1 MKGGSSD
8 SPGIPDKAEK
18 TRYPQ
23 SPFGGRKKKRESER
37 LRKTEQRKTQ
47 RYTEKKKDRGTH
59 RNKELNEKT
68 ERKKGIQTERKE
80 GGRKEGSRRKAVYFQ
95 ALTMQSTTGV
105 R

>member
-1 MKGGSSD
+1 M
-8 SPGIPDKAEK
+8 AEK
-18 TRYPQ
+18 
-23 SPFGGRKKKRESER
+23 RKEKVKDSEKQNKER
-37 LRKTEQRKTQ
+37 LKDTHT
-47 RYTEKKKDRGTH
+47 KKEDRGTH

-95 ALTMQSTTGV
+95 ALTMQSTAGV